1 MLIEKQGLLKKYK
14 KIEQIRRMVLNRIWI
29 GMFLVAIVMGF
40 SKLIFWQDTAIL
52 QKMMD
57 GLFEA
62 SKNGFELSIFMTGAL
77 CLWMGFMKIG
87 EEGGAIKIMSKLV
100 APLFT
105 RLFPE
110 IPKDHPAVGSIMMNF
125 SANMLGLDNA
135 ATPFGLK
142 AMKDLQELNPNNTV
156 ASNAQ
161 IMFLVLNASGL
172 TIIPVSILAA
182 RAANNSNSISS
193 VFLPILITTFFA
205 TLGGLIYVSI
215 RQKIN
220 LLNKVVL
227 LYLGT
232 LTSAVFGLIFILN
245 AYPEKID
252 VISSVVSNTIIFGII
267 LFFFGLA
274 VRAKVNLF
282 ESFIDGAKGGFEV
295 ALNIVPYLIA
305 MLAAISLFRSS
316 GAFTDGMSLIKNGF
330 LFAGLTAVEFVDALP
345 VIFMKPFSGSGAR
358 GLMIEIYQNPAFG
371 PDSFVGKLA
380 STFQGSTETTFYV
393 LAVYFGSV
401 KVTNTRYAA
410 LAGIICDVIGGIV
423 AIFVSYLFF
432 A

>member
-1 MLIEKQGLLKKYK
+1 
-14 KIEQIRRMVLNRIWI
+14 MVLNRIWI
-29 GMFLVAIVMGF
+29 GMFLIAIVMGF
-40 SKLIFWQDTAIL
+40 SKLVFWQDTAIL

-142 AMKDLQELNPNNTV
+142 AMKDLQELNPNKTV

-182 RAANNSNSISS
+182 RAANDSNSISS

-220 LLNKVVL
+220 LLNKVVFF
-227 LYLGT
+227 YLGT

-245 AYPEKID
+245 AYPDKID

-282 ESFIDGAKGGFEV
+282 ESFIEGAKGGFEV

-316 GAFTDGMSLIKNGF
+316 GAFTDGMTLIKNGF

-401 KVTNTRYAA
+401 KVTDTRYAA
-410 LAGIICDVIGGIV
+410 LAGIICDIIGGLV

>member
-1 MLIEKQGLLKKYK
+1 
-14 KIEQIRRMVLNRIWI
+14 
-29 GMFLVAIVMGF
+29 MFLIAIVMGF
-40 SKLIFWQDTAIL
+40 SKLVFWQDTAIL

-142 AMKDLQELNPNNTV
+142 AMKDLQELNPNKTV

-220 LLNKVVL
+220 LLNKVVF

-245 AYPEKID
+245 AYPDKID

-282 ESFIDGAKGGFEV
+282 ESFIEGAKGGFEV

-316 GAFTDGMSLIKNGF
+316 GAFTDGMTLIKNGF

-401 KVTNTRYAA
+401 KVTDTRYAA
-410 LAGIICDVIGGIV
+410 LAGIICDIIGGLV

>member
-1 MLIEKQGLLKKYK
+1 MLIEKQGLLNKYQ
-14 KIEQIRRMVLNRIWI
+14 KIEQIRKMVLNRIWI

-87 EEGGAIKIMSKLV
+87 EDGGAIKIMSKLV

-142 AMKDLQELNPNNTV
+142 AMKDLQELNPNKTV

-282 ESFIDGAKGGFEV
+282 ESFIEGAKGGFEV

-316 GAFTDGMSLIKNGF
+316 GAFTDGMTLIKNGF

>member
-1 MLIEKQGLLKKYK
+1 MLIEKQGLLKKYQ

-142 AMKDLQELNPNNTV
+142 AMKDLQELNPNKTV

-245 AYPEKID
+245 AYPDKID
-252 VISSVVSNTIIFGII
+252 IISSVVSNTIIFGII

-282 ESFIDGAKGGFEV
+282 ESFIEGAKGGFEV

-316 GAFTDGMSLIKNGF
+316 GAFIDGMTLIKNGF

>member
-1 MLIEKQGLLKKYK
+1 
-14 KIEQIRRMVLNRIWI
+14 MVLNRIWI
-29 GMFLVAIVMGF
+29 GMFLIAIVMGF

-142 AMKDLQELNPNNTV
+142 AMKDLQELNPNKTV

-282 ESFIDGAKGGFEV
+282 ESFIEGAKGGFEV

-316 GAFTDGMSLIKNGF
+316 GAFTDGMTLIKNGF

-401 KVTNTRYAA
+401 KVTDTRYAA
-410 LAGIICDVIGGIV
+410 LAGIICDIIGGIV

>member
-1 MLIEKQGLLKKYK
+1 
-14 KIEQIRRMVLNRIWI
+14 MVLNRIWI
-29 GMFLVAIVMGF
+29 GMFLIAIVMGF

-52 QKMMD
+52 QKMID

-87 EEGGAIKIMSKLV
+87 EEGGAIKIMSKVV

-105 RLFPE
+105 QLFPE

-142 AMKDLQELNPNNTV
+142 AMKDLQELNPNKTV

-232 LTSAVFGLIFILN
+232 LTSAVFVLIFTLN
-245 AYPEKID
+245 AFPEKID

-282 ESFIDGAKGGFEV
+282 ESFIEGAKGGFEV

-316 GAFTDGMSLIKNGF
+316 GAFTDGMTMIKNGF
-330 LFAGLTAVEFVDALP
+330 LYAGLTAVEFVDALP

-401 KVTNTRYAA
+401 KVTDTRYAA

>member
-1 MLIEKQGLLKKYK
+1 MLIEKQGLLKKYQ

-142 AMKDLQELNPNNTV
+142 AMKDLQELNPNKTV
-156 ASNAQ
+156 ASTAQ

-245 AYPEKID
+245 AYPDKID
-252 VISSVVSNTIIFGII
+252 IISSVVSNTIIFGII

-282 ESFIDGAKGGFEV
+282 ESFIEGAKGGFEV

-316 GAFTDGMSLIKNGF
+316 GAFIDGMTLIKNGF

>member
-1 MLIEKQGLLKKYK
+1 
-14 KIEQIRRMVLNRIWI
+14 MVLNRIWI
-29 GMFLVAIVMGF
+29 GMFLIAIVMGF

-57 GLFEA
+57 ALFEA

-142 AMKDLQELNPNNTV
+142 AMKDLQELNPNKTV

-245 AYPEKID
+245 AYPDKID

-282 ESFIDGAKGGFEV
+282 ESFIEGAKGGFEV

-316 GAFTDGMSLIKNGF
+316 GAFTDGMTLIKNGF

-401 KVTNTRYAA
+401 KVTDTRYAA
-410 LAGIICDVIGGIV
+410 LAGIICDIIGGIV

>member
-1 MLIEKQGLLKKYK
+1 
-14 KIEQIRRMVLNRIWI
+14 MVLNRIWI
-29 GMFLVAIVMGF
+29 GMFLIAIVMGF

-142 AMKDLQELNPNNTV
+142 AMKDLQELNPNKTV

-232 LTSAVFGLIFILN
+232 LTSAVFGLIYILN
-245 AYPEKID
+245 AYPDKID
-252 VISSVVSNTIIFGII
+252 VISSVVSNTIIFSII

-282 ESFIDGAKGGFEV
+282 ESFIEGAKGGFEV
-295 ALNIVPYLIA
+295 ALNIVPYLVA

-316 GAFTDGMSLIKNGF
+316 GAFTDGMTLIKNGF
-330 LFAGLTAVEFVDALP
+330 LLAGLTAVEFVDALP

-401 KVTNTRYAA
+401 KVSDTRYAA
-410 LAGIICDVIGGIV
+410 LAGIICDIIGGIV

>member
-1 MLIEKQGLLKKYK
+1 
-14 KIEQIRRMVLNRIWI
+14 
-29 GMFLVAIVMGF
+29 
-40 SKLIFWQDTAIL
+40 
-52 QKMMD
+52 MMD

-142 AMKDLQELNPNNTV
+142 AMKDLQELNPNKTV

-245 AYPEKID
+245 AYPDKID

-282 ESFIDGAKGGFEV
+282 ESFIEGAKGGFEV

-316 GAFTDGMSLIKNGF
+316 GAFTDGMTLIKNGF

-401 KVTNTRYAA
+401 KVTDTRYAA

>member
-1 MLIEKQGLLKKYK
+1 
-14 KIEQIRRMVLNRIWI
+14 
-29 GMFLVAIVMGF
+29 
-40 SKLIFWQDTAIL
+40 
-52 QKMMD
+52 
-57 GLFEA
+57 
-62 SKNGFELSIFMTGAL
+62 
-77 CLWMGFMKIG
+77 
-87 EEGGAIKIMSKLV
+87 
-100 APLFT
+100 
-105 RLFPE
+105 
-110 IPKDHPAVGSIMMNF
+110 
-125 SANMLGLDNA
+125 
-135 ATPFGLK
+135 
-142 AMKDLQELNPNNTV
+142 MKDLQELNPNKTV

-282 ESFIDGAKGGFEV
+282 ESFIEGAKGGFEV

-316 GAFTDGMSLIKNGF
+316 GAFTDGMTLIKNGF

-401 KVTNTRYAA
+401 KVTDTRYAA
-410 LAGIICDVIGGIV
+410 LAGIICDIIGGIV